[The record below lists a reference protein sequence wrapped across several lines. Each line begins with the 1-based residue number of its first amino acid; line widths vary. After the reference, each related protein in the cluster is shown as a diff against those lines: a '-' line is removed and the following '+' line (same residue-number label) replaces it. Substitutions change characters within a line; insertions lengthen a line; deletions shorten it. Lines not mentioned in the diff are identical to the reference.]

1 MRRPGETVPGPEA
14 GIAASALDGHDVAAA
29 LAAGEAWLR
38 GVPEQDAAAF
48 AALQVHTAL
57 RAVLALEKR
66 LSRAL
71 VFGVGRGV
79 PPRLGPH
86 GIVD

>member
-1 MRRPGETVPGPEA
+1 MRRPGETVPDPEA
-14 GIAASALDGHDVAAA
+14 GLASSALDGHDVAAA
-29 LAAGEAWLR
+29 LAACEAWLL
-38 GVPEQDAAAF
+38 GVPEQDSAAF
-48 AALQVHTAL
+48 AVLQVHEAL

-66 LSRAL
+66 ISRAL

-79 PPRLGPH
+79 PPRLGPQ